1 MFSQLVY
8 SEGTV
13 GEGNLILHDHC
24 IISQSQNTKV
34 IVVNDYSPIHKKVAF
49 VFFCLFFT
57 LNVTHSY
64 MYREDTCDV

>member
-24 IISQSQNTKV
+24 IISQSQNIKV

-49 VFFCLFFT
+49 VFLFVF
-57 LNVTHSY
+57 Y
-64 MYREDTCDV
+64 FKCDPLIYV